1 PSVDSIFPFSHLPL
15 HLGPI
20 QMFPQ
25 KESRKH
31 KKAAKFS
38 RRFTLQSSDF
48 CDSAVTGRNSATT
61 GNDSAAFTIY

>member
-1 PSVDSIFPFSHLPL
+1 
-15 HLGPI
+15 
-20 QMFPQ
+20 MFPQ

-48 CDSAVTGRNSATT
+48 CDSAVTGRNSADFSFIPPILAGIPQQLGMIPPFSPFIKHSLT
-61 GNDSAAFTIY
+61 